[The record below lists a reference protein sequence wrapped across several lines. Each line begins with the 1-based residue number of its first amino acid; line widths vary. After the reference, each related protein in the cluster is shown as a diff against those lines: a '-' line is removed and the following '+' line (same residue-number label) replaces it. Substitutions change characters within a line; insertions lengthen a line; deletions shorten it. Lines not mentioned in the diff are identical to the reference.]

1 MASYSIVGYTDT
13 TVTITVTG
21 LVVGSSSYRFIVRLT
36 DDVDDRT
43 ITTSFVT
50 ATSST
55 VTQTFSG
62 LSPSTSYT
70 ANINVDNSWLGST
83 TFTTRSEETS
93 INVEPWDWSDSSE
106 RINFYNVL
114 YGNLPANPEYF
125 SRNVWNDLVNKVNE
139 LMIATNATTYGWNEV
154 YATLSDTYVNSG
166 ENLSAVKFNSL
177 RNNLHFVR
185 NTGINKVNVGD
196 PILPSYFITITET
209 INSVIENT

>member
-21 LVVGSSSYRFIVRLT
+21 LVVGSSTYRFIVRLT

-43 ITTSFVT
+43 VTTSFVT

-55 VTQTFSG
+55 VTKTFGG
-62 LSPSTSYT
+62 LTPSTSYT
-70 ANINVDNSWLGST
+70 ANVNVDNSWLGST
-83 TFTTRSEETS
+83 SFVTNSEEKP
-93 INVEPWDWSDSSE
+93 IDVEPWDWFASSE
-106 RINFYNVL
+106 RTNFYNVM
-114 YGNLPANPEYF
+114 YGNLPANSEYL
-125 SRNVWNDLVNKVNE
+125 SHNVWNDLVDKVNE
-139 LMIATNATTYGWNEV
+139 LMAATEATTYGWNEV
-154 YATLSDTYVNSG
+154 YATLSGTYVSAG

-185 NTGINKVNVGD
+185 DTGISKVSAGD

>member
-1 MASYSIVGYTDT
+1 MASYNIVGYTDT

-43 ITTSFVT
+43 ITTSFVI

-70 ANINVDNSWLGST
+70 ANVNVDNSWLGSK
-83 TFTTRSEETS
+83 TFVTRSEEKP
-93 INVEPWDWSDSSE
+93 INVAPWDWFASSE

-114 YGNLPANPEYF
+114 YGNLPANPEYL

-139 LMIATNATTYGWNEV
+139 LMIATNASTYGWNEV
-154 YATLSDTYVNSG
+154 YATLSGTYIGAG
-166 ENLSAVKFNSL
+166 ESLSAVKFNSL

-185 NTGINKVNVGD
+185 NTGISKVNAGD
-196 PILPSYFITITET
+196 PILPSYFITITGT
-209 INSVIENT
+209 INSVIENS